1 LDNSGYCLLL
11 NTISISSGIINPDF
25 TVTVPFITGCV
36 VLVFLLF
43 TSGFMSG
50 AETAFFAITPAQ
62 LIEFRESKN
71 VAAKL
76 IDKLLSAPK
85 RLLATLLITVNF
97 VNIAIVVLS
106 AMLISEVFNFR
117 HHPTFG
123 FIIQVVAVAFI
134 IVLFCEVMPKV
145 YAQQNAVRT
154 ATISVLP
161 VFVLDKILRPLSYIL
176 VAATS
181 VVDKRIQQ
189 KGFDVSADQLS
200 HAIDITSTKDTPEEE
215 KNILKGIARF
225 GNIDVKQI
233 MKPRL
238 DVVGVEYETKLKDLI
253 SFIEEH
259 RYSRLPVYKEL
270 FDHVEGV
277 LYIKDILPYLDSAEN
292 FKWQMLVRPA
302 YFVPESKKI
311 NDLLREF
318 QEKKMHLAIVV
329 DEYGGNS
336 GIVTLEDILEEIV
349 GEINDEFDEVEL
361 AYSKLDDSNYV
372 FEGKA
377 LLNDVCRIIEISRE
391 KMEVTNEDIDTL
403 AGLILEIKGGIPMK
417 GEVIEHAGFKFTVE
431 SADRRRIKRVKIS
444 LPEKKEEERINSG
457 REEEA

>member
-1 LDNSGYCLLL
+1 
-11 NTISISSGIINPDF
+11 
-25 TVTVPFITGCV
+25 
-36 VLVFLLF
+36 
-43 TSGFMSG
+43 MSG

-259 RYSRLPVYKEL
+259 RYSRLPVYKER

>member
-1 LDNSGYCLLL
+1 LDSSGYCLLF
-11 NTISISSGIINPDF
+11 NTFTISAGIINPDF
-25 TVTVPFITGCV
+25 TVSVPFITGCI
-36 VLVFLLF
+36 VLGFLLF

-50 AETAFFAITPAQ
+50 AETAFFAITPSQ
-62 LIEFRESKN
+62 LMVFRRSKN

-76 IDKLLSAPK
+76 IDKLLSTPK

-97 VNIAIVVLS
+97 VNIAIIVLS
-106 AMLISEVFNFR
+106 AMLISEVFNFK
-117 HHPTFG
+117 HHETVG
-123 FIIQVVAVAFI
+123 FIIQAVIVAFV

-145 YAQQNAVRT
+145 YAQQNAFRT
-154 ATISVLP
+154 ATISALP
-161 VFVLDKILRPLSYIL
+161 VYVLDKILRPLSYVL

-189 KGFDVSADQLS
+189 KGFEVSADQLS

-238 DVVGVEYETKLKDLI
+238 DVIGVEYETQLKDLV
-253 SFIEEH
+253 SFIEKH
-259 RYSRLPVYKEL
+259 RYSRLPVYKER

-277 LYIKDILPYLDSAEN
+277 LYIKDILPHLDSADS
-292 FKWQMLVRPA
+292 FQWQTLVRPA

-318 QEKKMHLAIVV
+318 QEKKKHLAIVV

-349 GEINDEFDEVEL
+349 GEISDEFDEVEL
-361 AYSKLDDSNYV
+361 AYSKLDDTNYV

-377 LLNDVCRIIEISRE
+377 LLNDVCRVIEVSRE

-403 AGLILEIKGGIPMK
+403 AGLILEIKGSIPMK
-417 GEVIEHAGFKFTVE
+417 GEVIEQAGFKFTVE
-431 SADRRRIKRVKIS
+431 AADRRRIKRVKIS
-444 LPEKKEEERINSG
+444 LPEKKEMVMNNE
-457 REEEA
+457 